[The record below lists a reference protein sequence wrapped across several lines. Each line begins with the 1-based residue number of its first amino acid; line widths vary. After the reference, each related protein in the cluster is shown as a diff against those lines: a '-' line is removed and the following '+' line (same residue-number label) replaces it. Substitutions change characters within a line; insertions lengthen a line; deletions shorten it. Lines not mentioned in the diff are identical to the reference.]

1 MSHTPGAAPPP
12 PDGHPTAPAGSA
24 GSAGGS
30 GPSGPA
36 ASGGPAGPSGPAAP
50 AGPSASDHAPALG
63 HGPAIAGAEGRGWLR
78 RMWPYLRRH
87 GRDLVLVFG
96 AALLGTGITAV
107 LPLLTRSV
115 VDDALKPVVAGQAAE
130 SLAPLLTAMLA
141 LGAVRFGLSFV
152 RRFGAGRLGI
162 DVEYD
167 MRNDI
172 YDHLHRLDFARH
184 DEMQSGQLV
193 SRANSDVRVVQLLL
207 GFLPFMSANIVL
219 FFLSLGLMVHLSPQL
234 TAVALVS
241 VPSLLVMALRL
252 RTVVYPSSWDAQ
264 QRAAELATVVDEA
277 TTGVRVVKGFG
288 QERREL
294 EKLTESAERL
304 FGARMRNARIS
315 AKRQAIMETVP
326 SLAQVAVLALGGWLV
341 IQGNITLGTLLAF
354 QTYLL
359 QLVAPVRQVAGML
372 VVAST
377 ARAAAERIFELLDST
392 SDVVERPDARPLGD
406 IRGEV
411 VFDDVS
417 FGYLRSE
424 PVLDHLSLRVAPGE
438 VVALVGASG
447 SGKSTVSLMLPRF
460 YDVQA
465 GAITVDG
472 HDVRDVR
479 LESLRRH
486 LGVVFEESFL
496 FSDTI
501 RANLSYG
508 RPDASEEEIVRAA
521 RWAQADGFIR
531 ALPEGYDTV
540 VGERGLTL
548 SGGQRQRIALARALL
563 TDPQVLLLD
572 DATSAIDV
580 RTEEEIHDT
589 LRQVM
594 KGRTTILVAHRRST
608 LNLADRIVV
617 LDHGRLVDA
626 GTHDELMARCRL
638 YRLLVGGVDDDI
650 DTIAEDAAVA
660 AAAPPP
666 ANGGPGAGRET
677 AASGNGAAGDG
688 APGNG
693 REAGTPASGAVG
705 SGHGSGAPGDG
716 GGAGTPASG
725 SGNAAPAGGL
735 VASGASASG
744 APASGAPAGGAPAS
758 GPPASGPPADGA
770 SGGGVPAGVT
780 ASAWRRSS
788 DTDAELAETQ
798 RQSYLAARAAGAAG
812 AGGMGMARMGMGGG
826 MGVAVR
832 MNQPPTPE
840 LLAQIEALPPIVDSP
855 ETDVAEAAT
864 PAPDLTFGRVLR
876 PQRRRMGVAAFL
888 VGVDAITTL
897 AGPYLVNI
905 GVQRGVRGDD
915 VGWLMAAAGMFLI
928 VAVVSSIIEYFDT
941 VVSSKL
947 GQELLLSLRIRV
959 FAHLQRLG
967 LDYYDREMTGRILT
981 RMTSDLE
988 AMQSLLQ
995 SGFVDAMIQ
1004 LVTFVGAIVI
1014 LVHMN
1019 AQLSLVVLS
1028 VVPPLVISTV
1038 VFRRRSARAY
1048 GEVRDRI
1055 AAVNANL
1062 AESVSGMRVAQ
1073 AFAREQRNM
1082 EGFRVVARQH
1092 RSARI
1097 DSTFIASM
1105 YFPFVELL
1113 SSVATVLVLWVG
1125 SGLVRDGQLG
1135 IGPLFAFVLYLTA
1148 VFAPIQQLSQ
1158 VFDTYQQGNVAMDR
1172 IKELMAVPVSV
1183 RESAHP
1189 IAPGRLAGRL
1199 RFEDVSF
1206 TYANTPEPALRH
1218 VSLAVD
1224 PGETVAFVGETGAG
1238 KSTLVKLAARLY
1250 DPTDGDVLVDNV
1262 PLTEVDLEA
1271 FRRQLGY
1278 VPQEAFLFTGTVR
1291 DNIAY
1296 ARPDA
1301 TDAEVEAAARAV
1313 GAHDFIA
1320 RLPSGYLQP
1329 VVERGRSL
1337 SSGQRQLIALA
1348 RAQLVD
1354 PAILILD
1361 EATAN
1366 LDLATEAEVVRAMG
1380 RVSQGRTTLLIAHR
1394 LQSAA
1399 RADRIV
1405 MLDHG
1410 QVAEVGRHAELIADG
1425 GAYADLWTS
1434 YLGGA
1439 GETSET
1445 PKDAEK
1451 ASNAA
1456 ER

>member
-1 MSHTPGAAPPP
+1 VT
-12 PDGHPTAPAGSA
+12 DGP
-24 GSAGGS
+24 
-30 GPSGPA
+30 GPA
-36 ASGGPAGPSGPAAP
+36 PVQ
-50 AGPSASDHAPALG
+50 
-63 HGPAIAGAEGRGWLR
+63 AIAGAEGPGWLR

-87 GRDLVLVFG
+87 TKDLVLVFG

-107 LPLLTRSV
+107 LPLLTRSI
-115 VDDALKPVVAGQAAE
+115 VDDALKPVVAHQAAQ
-130 SLAPLLTAMLA
+130 SLTPLLTAMLV
-141 LGAVRFGLSFV
+141 LGVIRFGLSFV

-234 TAVALVS
+234 TAVALIS
-241 VPSLLVMALRL
+241 VPTLLIMALRL

-315 AKRQAIMETVP
+315 AKRQAVMETVP
-326 SLAQVAVLALGGWLV
+326 ALSQVAVLALGGYLA

-392 SDVVERPDARPLGD
+392 SDVVESPDAEPLGD

-411 VFDDVS
+411 RFADVS

-424 PVLDHLSLRVAPGE
+424 PVLDHLDLTVAPGE

-460 YDVQA
+460 YDVQT

-472 HDVRDVR
+472 HDVRDLT

-521 RWAQADGFIR
+521 RWAQADAFIR

-617 LDHGRLVDA
+617 LDHGHVLDA
-626 GTHDELMARCRL
+626 GTHDELMSRCRL
-638 YRLLVGGVDDDI
+638 YRLLVGGEDDDL
-650 DTIAEDAAVA
+650 DTIATDAVA
-660 AAAPPP
+660 DPTDAVPAGNGAPARANGGAAAP
-666 ANGGPGAGRET
+666 
-677 AASGNGAAGDG
+677 AAVGLGNG

-693 REAGTPASGAVG
+693 AGDDAVSGAG
-705 SGHGSGAPGDG
+705 SGNGAGATADGGNGDGDG
-716 GGAGTPASG
+716 GEPEDGPV
-725 SGNAAPAGGL
+725 PAG
-735 VASGASASG
+735 VT
-744 APASGAPAGGAPAS
+744 
-758 GPPASGPPADGA
+758 ADGGNGD
-770 SGGGVPAGVT
+770 GGEPEDEPVPAGVT

-788 DTDAELAETQ
+788 DTEAELAETQ
-798 RQSYLAARAAGAAG
+798 RQSYLAARAGMVG
-812 AGGMGMARMGMGGG
+812 GGMGMARAGMGGG

-840 LLAQIEALPPIVDSP
+840 LLAQIEALPAIVDTP
-855 ETDVAEAAT
+855 ETDIDEASRE
-864 PAPDLTFGRVLR
+864 APDLTFGRVLR
-876 PQRRRMGVAAFL
+876 PQRRRMAIAAFL

-915 VGWLMAAAGMFLI
+915 VGWLMAAAGVFLI

-995 SGFVDAMIQ
+995 SGFIDAMIQ
-1004 LVTFVGAIVI
+1004 LVTFVGAIAI

-1019 AQLSLVVLS
+1019 AQLSLVVLAI
-1028 VVPPLVISTV
+1028 VPPLVISTV

-1073 AFAREQRNM
+1073 AFAREQRNI

-1183 RESAHP
+1183 REPDHP
-1189 IAPGRLAGRL
+1189 VELGRLAGRL
-1199 RFEDVSF
+1199 RFDDVTF
-1206 TYANTPEPALRH
+1206 AYANTPEPALRH

-1224 PGETVAFVGETGAG
+1224 RGETVAFVGETGAG

-1250 DPTDGDVLVDNV
+1250 DPTDGDVLVDDV
-1262 PLTEVDLEA
+1262 PLTGVDLEA
-1271 FRRQLGY
+1271 FRQQLGY

-1380 RVSQGRTTLLIAHR
+1380 RVSEGRTTLLIAHR

-1410 QVAEVGRHAELIADG
+1410 QVAEVGPHEDLIANG
-1425 GAYADLWTS
+1425 GAYADMWTS
-1434 YLGGA
+1434 YLGGTGGGQEA
-1439 GETSET
+1439 AKDTETVDN
-1445 PKDAEK
+1445 PL
-1451 ASNAA
+1451 
-1456 ER
+1456 

>member
-1 MSHTPGAAPPP
+1 MTATMPAPAAVPAPP
-12 PDGHPTAPAGSA
+12 
-24 GSAGGS
+24 
-30 GPSGPA
+30 
-36 ASGGPAGPSGPAAP
+36 PAAP
-50 AGPSASDHAPALG
+50 APPAT
-63 HGPAIAGAEGRGWLR
+63 GWVR

-87 GRDLVLVFG
+87 GKDLVVVFG
-96 AALLGTGITAV
+96 AALAGTGITAV
-107 LPLLTRSV
+107 IPLLTRAV
-115 VDDALKPVVAGQAAE
+115 VDDAIVPHAAGRPGRD
-130 SLAPLLTAMLA
+130 LAPLLVAMLT
-141 LGAVRFGLSFV
+141 LGLVRFGLSFA

-184 DEMQSGQLV
+184 DELQSGQLV
-193 SRANSDVRVVQLLL
+193 SRANSDVRVVQTLL

-219 FFLSLGLMVHLSPQL
+219 FFLSLALMFRLSPPL
-234 TAVALVS
+234 TGVALIT
-241 VPSLLVMALRL
+241 VPTLMFMALRL

-294 EKLTESAERL
+294 RKLSESAERL

-315 AKRQAIMETVP
+315 AKRQAVMQTVP
-326 SLAQVAVLALGGWLV
+326 SLAQVAVLALGGWLAMD
-341 IQGNITLGTLLAF
+341 GHITLGTLLAF

-392 SDVVERPDARPLGD
+392 SDVVEAPDARALGD
-406 IRGEV
+406 VRGEV

-424 PVLDHLSLRVAPGE
+424 PVLDRFSLRVAPGE

-447 SGKSTVSLMLPRF
+447 SGKSTVSLLLPRF
-460 YDVQA
+460 YDVQT
-465 GAITVDG
+465 GSITIDG
-472 HDVRDVR
+472 VDVRDLQ
-479 LESLRRH
+479 LESLRRQ

-496 FSDTI
+496 FSDSI
-501 RANLSYG
+501 RANLGYG
-508 RPDASEEEIVRAA
+508 RPDATDDEIERAA
-521 RWAQADGFIR
+521 RWARADGFIR
-531 ALPEGYDTV
+531 ALPDGYDTV

-572 DATSAIDV
+572 DATSSIDV
-580 RTEEEIHDT
+580 RTEEEIHET
-589 LRQVM
+589 LREVM
-594 KGRTTILVAHRRST
+594 ATRTTILVAHRRST

-617 LDHGRLVDA
+617 LDGGRVADA
-626 GTHDELMARCRL
+626 GTHDELMARCRV
-638 YRLLVGGVDDDI
+638 YRLLIGGDDDL
-650 DTIAEDAAVA
+650 DSVAPEAEAEA
-660 AAAPPP
+660 AAA
-666 ANGGPGAGRET
+666 
-677 AASGNGAAGDG
+677 GNGHGNGRSGIAAGNGNGRSGDGDGHGNGRSGDGDG
-688 APGNG
+688 A
-693 REAGTPASGAVG
+693 
-705 SGHGSGAPGDG
+705 
-716 GGAGTPASG
+716 
-725 SGNAAPAGGL
+725 
-735 VASGASASG
+735 
-744 APASGAPAGGAPAS
+744 
-758 GPPASGPPADGA
+758 GP
-770 SGGGVPAGVT
+770 GVT
-780 ASAWRRSS
+780 ADAWRARG
-788 DTDAELAETQ
+788 DAGAAIDAAQ
-798 RQSYLAARAAGAAG
+798 RQSYMAARQAAGTAPGGGGMAMAGAMGGVRMGAGAA
-812 AGGMGMARMGMGGG
+812 AGGVFMVGRMGE
-826 MGVAVR
+826 
-832 MNQPPTPE
+832 PPTPE
-840 LLAQIEALPPIVDSP
+840 LLARIEALPPVTDTPDVD
-855 ETDVAEAAT
+855 EAEASR
-864 PAPDLTFGRVLR
+864 PAPHLTFRQVLF
-876 PQRRRMGVAAFL
+876 PQRRRL
-888 VGVDAITTL
+888 IVDAVIVGANAIGAL
-897 AGPYLVNI
+897 AGPYLVSV
-905 GVQRGVRGDD
+905 GVERGVRGDD
-915 VGWLMAAAGMFLI
+915 LGWLMAASGVFLLSAVI
-928 VAVVSSIIEYFDT
+928 VSILSYADT
-941 VVSSKL
+941 VVSSRI

-988 AMQSLLQ
+988 AMQQLLQ
-995 SGFVDAMIQ
+995 SGFIDALVQ

-1014 LVHMN
+1014 LATMN
-1019 AQLSLVVLS
+1019 VELALAVLAI
-1028 VVPPLVISTV
+1028 VPPLVVSTV

-1073 AFAREQRNM
+1073 AFARERRNM

-1092 RSARI
+1092 RAARI
-1097 DSTFIASM
+1097 DSALLSST

-1113 SSVATVLVLWVG
+1113 STVATALVLWVG
-1125 SGLVRDGQLG
+1125 AGMIENGTLNVGA
-1135 IGPLFAFVLYLTA
+1135 LFAFVLYLTA
-1148 VFAPIQQLSQ
+1148 VFAPVQQLSQ
-1158 VFDTYQQGNVAMDR
+1158 VFDTYQQGRVAMDR
-1172 IKELMAVPVSV
+1172 ITELLDVPVSV
-1183 RESAHP
+1183 RQAEHP
-1189 IAPGRLAGRL
+1189 LDPGRLRGAV
-1199 RFEDVSF
+1199 RFDDVTF
-1206 TYANTPEPALRH
+1206 TYADQPEPALVD
-1218 VSLAVD
+1218 VSLAVA
-1224 PGETVAFVGETGAG
+1224 PGESVAFVGQTGAG

-1250 DPTDGDVLVDNV
+1250 DPSEGQVLVDDLR
-1262 PLTEVDLEA
+1262 LTEVDLEA
-1271 FRRQLGY
+1271 FRGQLGF

-1337 SSGQRQLIALA
+1337 SAGQRQLIALA

-1366 LDLATEAEVVRAMG
+1366 LDLATEAQVVRAMG
-1380 RVSQGRTTLLIAHR
+1380 LVSEGRTTLLIAHR

-1405 MLDHG
+1405 MLD
-1410 QVAEVGRHAELIADG
+1410 EGRIVDSGPHDELIAADG
-1425 GAYADLWTS
+1425 PYAALWAS
-1434 YLGGA
+1434 YLGTSDGVTGA
-1439 GETSET
+1439 VPHRGR
-1445 PKDAEK
+1445 P
-1451 ASNAA
+1451 
-1456 ER
+1456 